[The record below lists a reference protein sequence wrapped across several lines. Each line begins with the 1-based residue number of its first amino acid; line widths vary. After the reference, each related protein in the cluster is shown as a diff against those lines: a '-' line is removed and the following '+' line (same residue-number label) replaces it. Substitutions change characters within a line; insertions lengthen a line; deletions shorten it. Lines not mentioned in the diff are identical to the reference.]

1 MNLYKTMIQLLLR
14 LQRHSAFLFK
24 MLLLVLASS
33 ASTVL
38 AATLGVSLTAT
49 PSVDAGNFVEL
60 TTTVTNGTGTGAS
73 TTGASGLTL
82 TFTLPAGLNAPRTNV
97 LAASEPRERM
107 AIIQETYNGT
117 PTTQNQTNPTRFR
130 CEANTPVGSTQTLT
144 CTINGGAGIA
154 AGNSATFKIYVQ
166 SRATPLGAQIINVA
180 TNGTGGD
187 AVNRTASATTTLT
200 TPLPSCAAAG
210 CTLIGSNLIA
220 ASTGGT
226 FGTASS
232 TVPGTSAGA
241 DTNVAGYTYT
251 AYNSAIYAPQ
261 DGQYTVVNSTAPS
274 YGIAFNTADSNTFL
288 WHQISDHTKG
298 DPSGNM
304 LIINSINTP
313 NVFYRT
319 TVSGLAQNTMYDFS
333 AWAIALVSTATN
345 NAPNGSKAQFEVS
358 YDNGTNWTLLASTPD
373 FANTNTPVWKNFSAT
388 LNTLSNTSVQIRVRN
403 ATTAAGPQGNDL
415 ALDDLGLFE
424 VNYSGDL
431 SVTKTDNQTS
441 RTPGQTTSYT
451 VVVSNAGPGTA
462 TGALFKDP
470 AAANLTVTGVTC
482 GNATGGA
489 FCPPASPSAL
499 TTSIANMQGAGVP
512 IPSLPAG
519 GSVTFTVNATVAT
532 SAIVTSVA
540 NTAAVTA
547 PLNFTDTNPGNNS
560 ATDTTTVVQPTCIA
574 SGFSTVGN
582 ATVQPSGVIELTPDA
597 KQQKGAAWS
606 NTRAD
611 LDQAFDYT
619 AKVYLGV
626 NDTGADGITFTL
638 QNQGPTAIGI
648 AGRSLAAGFDTNGN
662 GAITPSLTIELDTYQ
677 NTDGSS
683 PRIWADPS
691 GDHMAAYLNGDST
704 HRSNTDRLVTATVV
718 PNLEDGQY
726 HDFRVTWNPTTNTL
740 QYYLDSTLYGTIN
753 RDIRNDVGKTPF
765 WGYTASTGDATNQQ
779 VFCNQSLL
787 PAAVADLSITKTDGQ
802 SSYLP
807 NQVLNYTIVIANAGP
822 ATATNAVFR
831 DPSVTNL
838 TVTSVTCGSVTGSGV
853 CPPAGTAAGQMS
865 IANMQSAGGILIPT
879 LPKNSSVTFTVTATV
894 SAGATGNIANI
905 ATITLPTG
913 FTDPTANNSAT
924 DTDTPSTADLSI
936 NNTGPSSV
944 VLGSPAAYTIKVW
957 NQGPSVISGAT
968 IADSVPAN
976 LTTVTWTC
984 AASGT
989 ATCGTASGSG
999 NAISFASGLLPVNA
1013 SPTPPTSGDYL
1024 TITVTG
1030 TASTI
1035 GSPTN
1040 TATVTAPTGSTDP
1053 VSGNN
1058 TSSQQTFITPL
1069 PTCDTLYGI
1078 SALTNSI
1085 LVVNPAT
1092 GAATAIGSTS
1102 AQSTALAIQP
1112 GTNKLY
1118 YFTISSLIET
1128 RVWDSATNTSTLLPN
1143 SFLTTAPGD
1152 QVLRA
1157 AFSPTGR
1164 LFVTTDNPGTGT
1176 ITQLIEVDPATGAL
1190 ISRNPISALPASTGD
1205 LVFDG
1210 NGTLFITAEN
1220 RVYTINLTT
1229 YVATLV
1235 STTPSGTNFVGLA
1248 FTADGTLY
1256 GATGGPSF
1264 RLFTINPSTGATTLR
1279 GLTNQNLGD
1288 LGSCAFPVSALASS
1302 KTVTKVAG
1310 SVGSTVLP
1318 GDTLEY
1324 TITTTNSGTVPAVN
1338 TTLQDSIPAGTTYV
1352 AGSTKLNTVAVT
1364 DGAGGVFPY
1373 ATAAEIRGVGMNS
1386 GVIGTDTANETA
1398 TVVFRVTVTAL
1409 SGNVSNQGTVT
1420 ATGVPPVLT
1429 DDPTK
1434 PGTTDPTVTPVG
1446 VVAVVQPAITLE
1458 KFVRNVTDG
1467 TSFVKTNVTA
1477 KPKDIIEYCIAYIN
1491 AGGLAANFSLTDN
1504 VPAGMQL
1511 LPDALVTLPYV
1522 VGSGI
1527 HWSTTSTTVTGNTTP
1542 TGTNLTNAS
1551 DLDQGTLTGVGT
1563 GTHNA
1568 GLLTLN
1574 LGLTGLANGGRGTVC
1589 FQTQVP

>member
-1 MNLYKTMIQLLLR
+1 MNSYKNMIQLLLR
-14 LQRHSAFLFK
+14 LQQHSAFLLK
-24 MLLLVLASS
+24 VLLLALASS
-33 ASTVL
+33 GSSAL

-49 PSVDAGNFVEL
+49 PSVDAGNFIEL
-60 TTTVTNGTGTGAS
+60 TTTVTNATGATVS

-97 LAASEPRERM
+97 LTTEPRERM

-117 PTTQNQTNPTRFR
+117 ATTLDQTDPTRFR

-166 SRATPLGAQIINVA
+166 SVTALTGTQTVSVA

-187 AVNRTASATTTLT
+187 ANNRTASASTTLT

-210 CTLIGSNLIA
+210 CTLIGSNLIT
-220 ASTGGT
+220 ASSAGN
-226 FGTASS
+226 FGNASS

-241 DTNVAGYTYT
+241 DANVAGYTYT
-251 AYNSAIYAPQ
+251 AYNSGSYAPQ
-261 DGQYTVVNSTAPS
+261 DGFYTIVNSTAPS
-274 YGIAFNTADSNTFL
+274 YGIAGNPTVNNTFL

-298 DPSGNM
+298 NPSGNM

-358 YDNGTNWTLLASTPD
+358 YDNGTTWTLLASTPD
-373 FANTNTPVWKNFSAT
+373 FANTTTPVWKNFSAT

-403 ATTAAGPQGNDL
+403 ATSAPGPQGNDL
-415 ALDDLGLFE
+415 ALDDLKLFE

-451 VVVSNAGPGTA
+451 IVVSNAGPGTA

-470 AAANLTVTGVTC
+470 AVANLTVTGVTC
-482 GNATGGA
+482 TNATGGA
-489 FCPPASPSAL
+489 FCPPASPPAL
-499 TTSIANMQGAGVP
+499 TTSIANMQGAGIP

-519 GSVTFTVNATVAT
+519 ASVTFSVNATVGT
-532 SAIVTSVA
+532 SATETSVA
-540 NTAAVTA
+540 NTATITPPA
-547 PLNFTDTNPGNNS
+547 NFTETNSSNNT
-560 ATDTTTVVQPTCIA
+560 ATDTDSITQPTCVA

-611 LDQAFDYT
+611 LEQAFDYT
-619 AKVYLGV
+619 AKVYMGV

-638 QNQGPTAIGI
+638 QNQGPTAIGV

-677 NTDGSS
+677 NTDGS
-683 PRIWADPS
+683 PITWADPAS
-691 GDHMAAYLNGDST
+691 DHMAAYLNGDSS
-704 HRSNTDRLVTATVV
+704 HRANANRLVNATAV
-718 PNLEDGQY
+718 PNLEDGLY
-726 HDFRVTWNPTTNTL
+726 HDFRVTWNPATNTL
-740 QYYLDSTLYGTIN
+740 QYYLDGTLRGTVN
-753 RDIRNDVGKTPF
+753 RNIRNDVGSTPY

-787 PAAVADLSITKTDGQ
+787 PAAVADLAVTKTDGQ
-802 SSYLP
+802 SSYIP
-807 NQVLNYTIVIANAGP
+807 NQVLTYSIVVSNAGP
-822 ATATNAVFR
+822 SAVANAVFR
-831 DPSVTNL
+831 DPSATNL
-838 TVTSVTCGSVTGSGV
+838 TVTGVTCGSVTGSGV

-879 LPKNSSVTFTVTATV
+879 LPSGSSVTFTVTATV
-894 SAGATGNIANI
+894 AAGATGDIANT
-905 ATITLPTG
+905 ATITVPTG
-913 FTDPTANNSAT
+913 FTDPAGNNSAT

-936 NNTGPSSV
+936 NKTGPSSV
-944 VLGSPAAYTIKVW
+944 VVGSPATYSIKVW
-957 NQGPSVISGAT
+957 NQGPTTVTGAT
-968 IADSVPAN
+968 IADSVPSN
-976 LTTVTWTC
+976 LTGVTWTC

-999 NAISFASGLLPVNA
+999 NAISFISGLLPVNA
-1013 SPTPPTSGDYL
+1013 SPTAPTTGDYL

-1030 TASTI
+1030 TASTL
-1035 GSPTN
+1035 GSLTN
-1040 TATVTAPTGSTDP
+1040 TATVTAPTGTTDP
-1053 VSGNN
+1053 VAGNN
-1058 TSSQQTFITPL
+1058 TSSQQTFIQPL
-1069 PTCDTLYGI
+1069 ATCDTLYGI
-1078 SALTNSI
+1078 SASTNSI
-1085 LVVNPAT
+1085 LALNPAT

-1102 AQSTALAIQP
+1102 AQSTANAIQP

-1118 YFTISSLIET
+1118 YFTIFSPVQT
-1128 RVWDSATNTSTLLPN
+1128 RVWDSATNTSTLLPI
-1143 SFLTTAPGD
+1143 SFPSVG

-1157 AFSPTGR
+1157 AFDPTGR
-1164 LFVTTDNPGTGT
+1164 LFITTDDFTNPP
-1176 ITQLIEVDPATGAL
+1176 QLIEIDPATGAL
-1190 ISRNPISALPASTGD
+1190 ISSNPITALPSVTGD

-1210 NGTLFITAEN
+1210 NGTLFATAGN
-1220 RVYTINLTT
+1220 GLYTVNLTT
-1229 YVATLV
+1229 YAATLV

-1279 GLTNQNLGD
+1279 GSTGQNLGD

-1310 SVGSTVLP
+1310 SVCTTVLP

-1324 TITTTNSGTVPAVN
+1324 TITTTNSGPVPAVDS
-1338 TTLQDSIPAGTTYV
+1338 TLQDAIPAGTTYV
-1352 AGSTKLNTVAVT
+1352 AGSTKLNTAAVADST
-1364 DGAGGVFPY
+1364 GGVFPY
-1373 ATAAEIRGVGMNS
+1373 ATAAEIHGVGMNS
-1386 GVIGTDTANETA
+1386 GVIGSDTANNTA

-1409 SGNVSNQGTVT
+1409 SGNVSNQGTIT
-1420 ATGVPPVLT
+1420 ATGISPVLT
-1429 DDPTK
+1429 DDPGK
-1434 PGTTDPTVTPVG
+1434 PGPTDPTVTPIG
-1446 VVAVVQPAITLE
+1446 VVAVVQPNVTLE

-1491 AGGLAANFSLTDN
+1491 TGGLAANFSLTDN

-1527 HWSTTSTTVTGNTTP
+1527 HWSSTSTTVTGNTTP

-1551 DLDQGTLTGVGT
+1551 DLDQGTLTGMGT
-1563 GTHNA
+1563 GTNTV
-1568 GLLTLN
+1568 GVLTLN